1 MAGRGRG
8 VVTSPAAR
16 RGRRPLPGVPDHRG
30 ADATPPNSMPSPRRG
45 RGPRAG
51 ERPGTTGP
59 GGRGPV
65 PGRPHRWPDGARTPG
80 PCPSDLPR
88 PQPWPQRPRLPGPH
102 ATSPRKRRRPAG
114 LLLGERA
121 GGRPGASRPP
131 RPRPRQGAERR
142 RSGRGEGSDQTG
154 QGPRRLIGTWWPQ
167 PTDPTVTSD
176 RQGTASSSCIP
187 APDRGR
193 RPRRPAAS
201 RRTSTPPRSASPPD
215 HRPDH
220 DKRTETDDRSRHDR
234 TGGTAAQTTRSR
246 RRGGLRAGDPARRHP
261 RPAGLRTQEIAAPG
275 PGKTLITYQ
284 AARRL
289 EPRGRVLVLAPT
301 LNLLTQTVAKWREY
315 GMTGPAVAVC
325 SLDRDPEVRAHL
337 ADDLDVRCTTN
348 PLRLA
353 LWAGTGPVTVFA
365 TYASLVGNP
374 GRPTGDAEQDE
385 EDQGQEAAEERAVAG
400 VLERALAGA
409 FGQKL
414 DGFGLAIVD
423 EAHRTAGLAS
433 KPWAVIHDNTR
444 IPADR
449 RLYMTATPRIY
460 ETDSDG
466 DETLV
471 ASMDDEAVFGKPAFV
486 YPLGQA
492 IEEGVLAGFEIDVL
506 EIRDPAPPGDGATLE
521 ARRGA
526 RLGAIRAATLAH
538 METTGVVSLLS
549 FHART
554 QEALS
559 FARGLPDAADELRA
573 AGRFPGQIWG
583 EWLCGLHPAAH
594 QRAVLGQIAGG
605 VDAEGRKTEFRILA
619 TCRLLGEGTDIT
631 GRCGLDGVLFA
642 DVRSSPVDI
651 VQAVG
656 RALRQAPHQGK
667 VARLLVPVLLTEED
681 EGRDMAATAAFE
693 PLVTSLRALRS
704 FDPRIVESLA
714 LRPSGR
720 SSGTPEDVLAAD
732 SAGDPRQHMAEATGE
747 GGPADEDQD
756 QEAEPTGEHGET
768 SAELALLRFSR
779 RGRDAA
785 QIARL
790 VRTRV
795 LRPESTAWL
804 TGLEA
809 LRAFAAAHGHANVPY
824 TATVPLGD
832 QNITY
837 PVGQWAAEQRRTWR
851 AGDLADWRT
860 ELLAETGFVFDP
872 RDQAFTE
879 FLDVCALYYA
889 EHHTLAAP
897 RDAVLAGVAVGERLH
912 QARKPGGLGK
922 KPDRAESRRRRLEAI
937 DPDWNPAWPISWQ
950 RHWAKARWLLS

>member
-1 MAGRGRG
+1 MDGRLELRRRQREA
-8 VVTSPAAR
+8 VDAAVFA
-16 RGRRPLPGVPDHRG
+16 LE
-30 ADATPPNSMPSPRRG
+30 TPP
-45 RGPRAG
+45 
-51 ERPGTTGP
+51 
-59 GGRGPV
+59 GGI
-65 PGRPHRWPDGARTPG
+65 PD
-80 PCPSDLPR
+80 
-88 PQPWPQRPRLPGPH
+88 
-102 ATSPRKRRRPAG
+102 
-114 LLLGERA
+114 E
-121 GGRPGASRPP
+121 
-131 RPRPRQGAERR
+131 
-142 RSGRGEGSDQTG
+142 
-154 QGPRRLIGTWWPQ
+154 
-167 PTDPTVTSD
+167 
-176 RQGTASSSCIP
+176 
-187 APDRGR
+187 
-193 RPRRPAAS
+193 
-201 RRTSTPPRSASPPD
+201 
-215 HRPDH
+215 
-220 DKRTETDDRSRHDR
+220 
-234 TGGTAAQTTRSR
+234 
-246 RRGGLRAGDPARRHP
+246 
-261 RPAGLRTQEIAAPG
+261 GLRTQVVAAPG
-275 PGKTLITYQ
+275 SGKTLVAYEV
-284 AARRL
+284 ARRL
-289 EPRGRVLVLAPT
+289 EPRGRVLVLVPT
-301 LNLLTQTVAKWREY
+301 LDLLTQTVAKWRQY

-325 SLDRDPEVRAHL
+325 SLDRDPESRTYL
-337 ADDLDVRCTTN
+337 ADELDVCCTTN

-353 LWAGTGPVTVFA
+353 LWAGSGPATVFA

-374 GRPTGDAEQDE
+374 GRRPTGDTEQDE
-385 EDQGQEAAEERAVAG
+385 EDQEAAEERAVAG
-400 VLERALAGA
+400 VLQRALAGA

-414 DGFGLAIVD
+414 GGFGLAVVD

-449 RLYMTATPRIY
+449 RLYLTATPRIW
-460 ETDSDG
+460 ETAAAG
-466 DETLV
+466 GEEGEALV
-471 ASMDDEAVFGKPAFV
+471 ASMDDETVFGKPAFT

-506 EIRDPAPPGDGATLE
+506 EIRDPAPLGDGASLE
-521 ARRGA
+521 ERRGA

-538 METTGVVSLLS
+538 METAGVVSLLS

-559 FARGLPDAADELRA
+559 FARGLPDAAAELRA
-573 AGRFPGQIWG
+573 AGRFPGEIWG
-583 EWLCGLHPAAH
+583 EWLCGLHPASH
-594 QRAVLGQIAGG
+594 RRAVLDQIAGG

-651 VQAVG
+651 VQTVG
-656 RALRQAPHQGK
+656 RALRQQPDEGK
-667 VARLLVPVLLTEED
+667 TARLLVPVLLTEED

-693 PLVTSLRALRS
+693 PLVTILRALRS

-720 SSGTPEDVLAAD
+720 RRGAPEDVLAAD
-732 SAGDPRQHMAEATGE
+732 PAGDPRQHTNTPTAEAE
-747 GGPADEDQD
+747 GGPADDDQED
-756 QEAEPTGEHGET
+756 QEAEPTGEGV
-768 SAELALLRFSR
+768 ELALLRFSR
-779 RGRDAA
+779 RGRDAEE
-785 QIARL
+785 IARL

-837 PVGQWAAEQRRTWR
+837 PVGQWAAEQRRAWR
-851 AGDLADWRT
+851 NEDLADWRT

-879 FLDVCALYYA
+879 FLDVCALYHA

-937 DPDWNPAWPISWQ
+937 DPDWNPTWPISWQ
-950 RHWAKARWLLS
+950 RHWAKARWLLSQGATLAELQPGVSLGGDDIGTWLAEQPAAWHTLTEDQQQRLAALGVRPAPPPALAAAPAVPAGATRWEINLAAARQFKAREGHLRVPRAHIETVTDTDGHTHDIRLGVFRSNTRSRHKQRKLTPNQAHEVHQIGLLA